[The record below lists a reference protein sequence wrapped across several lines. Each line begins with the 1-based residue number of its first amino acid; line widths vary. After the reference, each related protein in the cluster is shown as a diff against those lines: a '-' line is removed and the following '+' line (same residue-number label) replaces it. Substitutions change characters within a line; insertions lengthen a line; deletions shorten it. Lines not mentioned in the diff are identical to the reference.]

1 MPTKI
6 EQAKSAR
13 IKMNGG
19 KEDLNSNIE
28 DTKSFLHEEYKKAIK
43 KLEELKKIEKS
54 DSKRLIKQM
63 EIVANLSPYKE
74 I

>member
-43 KLEELKKIEKS
+43 KLEE
-54 DSKRLIKQM
+54 
-63 EIVANLSPYKE
+63 
-74 I
+74 